1 MWIDLL
7 KSLHLR
13 KEVPSLNPMHSTDT
27 LTLTRQNL
35 TRGIGSDPRL
45 PFPWATRTARLQASA
60 AAVRASKPAVV
71 GRQELG
77 LPYIT
82 TGLYGSSQWVQ
93 WKALIPDFRFF
104 CETVILFHPEPFNGW
119 HGPPVTP
126 PSSLVCCTFLSLPL
140 LKVGEY
146 QSVQSLR
153 FWFNSN
159 NTLGF
164 PEASW

>member
-7 KSLHLR
+7 ESLHLR
-13 KEVPSLNPMHSTDT
+13 KEIPSLNTIHSPDT

-45 PFPWATRTARLQASA
+45 PFPWATGTARLQASA
-60 AAVRASKPAVV
+60 AAVCANKPTVV
-71 GRQELG
+71 RRQEMG
-77 LPYIT
+77 LPYVT
-82 TGLYGSSQWVQ
+82 TGLYGSSQSVQ

-104 CETVILFHPEPFNGW
+104 CETVILFHPEPFSDW

-126 PSSLVCCTFLSLPL
+126 PSCLVCCTFLSLPL

-159 NTLGF
+159 NTQGF

>member
-1 MWIDLL
+1 MHWLTKITSPQERDP
-7 KSLHLR
+7 KS
-13 KEVPSLNPMHSTDT
+13 KPYT
-27 LTLTRQNL
+27 LPRHADFDQTEPDQRDW
-35 TRGIGSDPRL
+35 SDPRL
-45 PFPWATRTARLQASA
+45 PFLWATGTARLQASA
-60 AAVRASKPAVV
+60 AAVRATKPAVV

-77 LPYIT
+77 LPYVT
-82 TGLYGSSQWVQ
+82 TGLYGSSQGVQ

-104 CETVILFHPEPFNGW
+104 CETVILLHPEPFNDW
-119 HGPPVTP
+119 QGPPVTL
-126 PSSLVCCTFLSLPL
+126 PSCLACCTCLSLHL

-159 NTLGF
+159 NTQGF